1 MRISCTDREISL
13 ILLVPGDGKT
23 QLREKILKSRREV
36 KRVKQERKYI
46 WFIIG
51 NNDCKTYLL
60 ENEINLANSSQCH
73 WGPLNNRSAATLQY

>member
-51 NNDCKTYLL
+51 NNDCKTYLNWKMKL
-60 ENEINLANSSQCH
+60 IWQIVLSVTGVH
-73 WGPLNNRSAATLQY
+73 